1 KRLAATSSC
10 LMPGSR
16 SCWPSAFKRN
26 LMSRPPPWKARSVW
40 NSKMATAL
48 LPRWWKPFRE
58 RFRRYRSASQVWK
71 TFSFTA
77 PGTASGPRISKASCG
92 RNRKT
97 RRSTDMAATQTSSFP
112 AQVAP
117 VSTGVALPSFTL
129 WWRELVRF
137 YRQRSRVI
145 GVIASPLLFWVVIG
159 SGFGTSFRSGNA
171 AGQQHYLD
179 YFYPGALIMIV
190 LFTSIF
196 TMMSVIEDR
205 KQGFLLSVLVAPVPR
220 SSIVLGKVLGG
231 TTLSAVQGL
240 IFLVFAPLVGVHL
253 DLLRFLLVVVTVF
266 LLSFS
271 LTALGFA
278 IAWPMDSTQAF
289 HAIINLFLIPL
300 WLLSGA
306 LFPLAGAS
314 GWLRLL
320 MRINPLTYGVE
331 ALRTLLYPST

>member
-1 KRLAATSSC
+1 
-10 LMPGSR
+10 
-16 SCWPSAFKRN
+16 
-26 LMSRPPPWKARSVW
+26 
-40 NSKMATAL
+40 MATRTAT
-48 LPRWWKPFRE
+48 LP
-58 RFRRYRSASQVWK
+58 V
-71 TFSFTA
+71 
-77 PGTASGPRISKASCG
+77 PR
-92 RNRKT
+92 
-97 RRSTDMAATQTSSFP
+97 AT
-112 AQVAP
+112 
-117 VSTGVALPSFTL
+117 VSTEIALPAFTL
-129 WWRELVRF
+129 WWREVVRF
-137 YRQRSRVI
+137 YRQRSRVV
-145 GVIASPLLFWVVIG
+145 GVIASPVLFWLVIG

-205 KQGFLLSVLVAPVPR
+205 KEGFLLSVMVAPVSR
-220 SSIVLGKVLGG
+220 SAVVLGKVLGG
-231 TTLSAVQGL
+231 TTLSTIQGL
-240 IFLVFAPLVGVHL
+240 IFLIFAPLVGVHIGSAQ
-253 DLLRFLLVVVTVF
+253 FLLVVLVVF
-266 LLSFS
+266 LVSFA

-306 LFPLAGAS
+306 LFPLSGAS

-331 ALRTLLYPST
+331 ALRGLLYPTSPTLTSLPTSMAALVLFTICMFGLCFFMVNRRTTKPAA